1 MTREP
6 KRMLARWLPPTAPWL
21 LIVTA
26 LGALILAILPH
37 LNFLGGGLIPV
48 LQALIPAA
56 CLAVLVLSVPL
67 LIFRKTRLPGL
78 IVLVGALV
86 GGFPALVPTASM
98 GDAQSEQ
105 LTILSLN
112 AEVGGAN
119 VGELSDLILA
129 RGADLVVLVEVDEAF
144 LAELLSTRVAQELPY
159 RSGTVSAGGI
169 PGSVVLSRYALVD
182 EGDVP
187 LPAGVTVF
195 DHPIV
200 QVDHPALGP
209 IRVAAIHP
217 FPPIAGAADWH
228 ESLAAINDWQAGQ
241 TDLPLVLAGDFN
253 AGYAHP
259 AFRGLAAD
267 FANTAAAR
275 GRIPVPT
282 WPATGSIPAFTAIDH
297 VLVRDLAPTS
307 WERVQVADTD
317 HFGILARVTT
327 P

>member
-1 MTREP
+1 
-6 KRMLARWLPPTAPWL
+6 L

-195 DHPIV
+195 DVFEGAGIGEGRKSVAIEVILRPSTRTLTDEEIDGVSARIV
-200 QVDHPALGP
+200 AQVAK
-209 IRVAAIHP
+209 
-217 FPPIAGAADWH
+217 
-228 ESLAAINDWQAGQ
+228 
-241 TDLPLVLAGDFN
+241 
-253 AGYAHP
+253 
-259 AFRGLAAD
+259 
-267 FANTAAAR
+267 
-275 GRIPVPT
+275 
-282 WPATGSIPAFTAIDH
+282 ATGA
-297 VLVRDLAPTS
+297 VLRA
-307 WERVQVADTD
+307 
-317 HFGILARVTT
+317 
-327 P
+327 